1 MVDSSGLEEL
11 ETENMRVLRIYLTV
25 CIVLMLSYSIS
36 VPAQNH
42 PGQVQGLPDKARGE
56 QRDGQ
61 HDFDWDIGRWK
72 VHVKRLQHPLTGST
86 TWVDYDGTDVVRKI
100 WGGHANLG
108 EVEWNGPAGHVELLT
123 LRLYDPEA
131 HKWSINVASS
141 AAGTL
146 SPPAIGEFK
155 DGRGEFF
162 DQETYNGKPI
172 VVRLGV
178 SDITPNSCRFDQA
191 FSADGGKTWEVNLIV
206 TETMVKDEPGG
217 VR

>member
-1 MVDSSGLEEL
+1 MQVK
-11 ETENMRVLRIYLTV
+11 NMRALQIYLAL
-25 CIVLMLSYSIS
+25 CILLVLSHSIS
-36 VPAQNH
+36 VAAENDPGSAQSPPKPAT
-42 PGQVQGLPDKARGE
+42 E
-56 QRDGQ
+56 RDGQ

-86 TWVDYDGTDVVRKI
+86 TWVEYDGTDVVRKI
-100 WGGHANLG
+100 WDGRANLG

-155 DGRGEFF
+155 NGRGEFF
-162 DQETYNGKPI
+162 DQETYNGRPI
-172 VVRLGV
+172 MVRFGV
-178 SDITPNSCRFDQA
+178 SDITRNSCRFDQA

-206 TETMVKDEPGG
+206 TETLVKNEPDR